1 MTEKLPSYS
10 VLMSVYFKEKK
21 DWLIQSIE
29 SMLNQTV
36 LTDDFVLVK
45 DGKLTDEL
53 NETISEY
60 CEKYPDIFHIIE
72 LENGQPMIFEQSARQ
87 IKSYLI
93 ANGRGF
99 SKGFVFKYFKKDFNV
114 YSVNSPL
121 VSYYSVDNS
130 FVLTQVT
137 QNNFQEV
144 LCLKTSCATL
154 VFNNKLYVFYLDNS
168 LMGVCSDNLTE
179 KHCIVE
185 NISGS
190 NHISAFVHNNCIFVT
205 TDNTLYEI
213 DLNFNVVCKQE
224 INLSLNNMTNNNTT
238 NNYKAY
244 NASYN
249 SNSYKE
255 LVYNYNILKRDVEKL
270 NNKYNELSNYVG
282 SMQEQIRRLRL
293 N

>member
-1 MTEKLPSYS
+1 MY
-10 VLMSVYFKEKK
+10 
-21 DWLIQSIE
+21 
-29 SMLNQTV
+29 
-36 LTDDFVLVK
+36 
-45 DGKLTDEL
+45 
-53 NETISEY
+53 
-60 CEKYPDIFHIIE
+60 HIIE

-93 ANGRGF
+93 ANGRVF
-99 SKGFVFKYFKKDFNV
+99 SKGYVFKDFKKDFNV

-185 NISGS
+185 NISSS
-190 NHISAFVHNNCIFVT
+190 NYISAFVHNNCIFVT
-205 TDNTLYEI
+205 TDNTIYEI

-224 INLSLNNMTNNNTT
+224 INLSLNNLPNNNTT

-244 NASYN
+244 NASST

-255 LVYNYNILKRDVEKL
+255 LVYNYNILKRDIEKL

>member
-1 MTEKLPSYS
+1 MY
-10 VLMSVYFKEKK
+10 
-21 DWLIQSIE
+21 
-29 SMLNQTV
+29 
-36 LTDDFVLVK
+36 
-45 DGKLTDEL
+45 
-53 NETISEY
+53 
-60 CEKYPDIFHIIE
+60 HIME

-93 ANGRGF
+93 ANGRVF
-99 SKGFVFKYFKKDFNV
+99 SKGYVFKDFKKDFNV

-224 INLSLNNMTNNNTT
+224 INLSLNNLPNNNTT

>member
-1 MTEKLPSYS
+1 MY
-10 VLMSVYFKEKK
+10 
-21 DWLIQSIE
+21 
-29 SMLNQTV
+29 
-36 LTDDFVLVK
+36 
-45 DGKLTDEL
+45 
-53 NETISEY
+53 
-60 CEKYPDIFHIIE
+60 HIIE

-93 ANGRGF
+93 ANGRVF
-99 SKGFVFKYFKKDFNV
+99 SKGYVFKDFKKDFNV

-137 QNNFQEV
+137 QNSFQEV

-185 NISGS
+185 NISS
-190 NHISAFVHNNCIFVT
+190 ANHISAFVHNNCIFVT
-205 TDNTLYEI
+205 TDNTIYEI

-224 INLSLNNMTNNNTT
+224 INLSLNNLPNNNTT

-244 NASYN
+244 NASST

>member
-1 MTEKLPSYS
+1 MY
-10 VLMSVYFKEKK
+10 
-21 DWLIQSIE
+21 
-29 SMLNQTV
+29 
-36 LTDDFVLVK
+36 
-45 DGKLTDEL
+45 
-53 NETISEY
+53 
-60 CEKYPDIFHIIE
+60 HIIE

-93 ANGRGF
+93 ANGRVF
-99 SKGFVFKYFKKDFNV
+99 SKGYVFKDFKKDFNV

-137 QNNFQEV
+137 QNSFQEV

-205 TDNTLYEI
+205 TDNTIYEI
-213 DLNFNVVCKQE
+213 DLNFNVVCKQD
-224 INLSLNNMTNNNTT
+224 NSNTT

-244 NASYN
+244 NASSN

>member
-1 MTEKLPSYS
+1 MWEVFMY
-10 VLMSVYFKEKK
+10 
-21 DWLIQSIE
+21 
-29 SMLNQTV
+29 
-36 LTDDFVLVK
+36 
-45 DGKLTDEL
+45 
-53 NETISEY
+53 
-60 CEKYPDIFHIIE
+60 HIIE

-93 ANGRGF
+93 ANGRVF
-99 SKGFVFKYFKKDFNV
+99 SKGYVFKDFKKDFNV
-114 YSVNSPL
+114 YLVNSPL

-137 QNNFQEV
+137 QNSFQEV

-185 NISGS
+185 NISSS

-205 TDNTLYEI
+205 TDNTIYEI

-224 INLSLNNMTNNNTT
+224 INLSLNNLPNNNTT

-244 NASYN
+244 NASST

-255 LVYNYNILKRDVEKL
+255 LVYNYNILKRDVEEL
-270 NNKYNELSNYVG
+270 NNKYNELSIYVG

>member
-1 MTEKLPSYS
+1 MY
-10 VLMSVYFKEKK
+10 
-21 DWLIQSIE
+21 
-29 SMLNQTV
+29 
-36 LTDDFVLVK
+36 
-45 DGKLTDEL
+45 
-53 NETISEY
+53 
-60 CEKYPDIFHIIE
+60 HIIE

-93 ANGRGF
+93 ANGRVF
-99 SKGFVFKYFKKDFNV
+99 SKGYVFKDFKKDFNV

-137 QNNFQEV
+137 QNSFQEV

-224 INLSLNNMTNNNTT
+224 INLSLNNMTNATSGSENSLRNNSTNYNTSSYNVSNNNISNNNTSIPNTPRNNLPNNNTT

>member
-1 MTEKLPSYS
+1 MY
-10 VLMSVYFKEKK
+10 
-21 DWLIQSIE
+21 
-29 SMLNQTV
+29 
-36 LTDDFVLVK
+36 
-45 DGKLTDEL
+45 
-53 NETISEY
+53 
-60 CEKYPDIFHIIE
+60 HIIE

-93 ANGRGF
+93 ANGRVF
-99 SKGFVFKYFKKDFNV
+99 SKGYVFKDFKKDFNV

-185 NISGS
+185 NISSS

-205 TDNTLYEI
+205 TDNALYEI

-224 INLSLNNMTNNNTT
+224 INLSLNNLPNNNTT

-244 NASYN
+244 NASSN

-255 LVYNYNILKRDVEKL
+255 LVYNYNILKRDIEKL

>member
-1 MTEKLPSYS
+1 MY
-10 VLMSVYFKEKK
+10 
-21 DWLIQSIE
+21 
-29 SMLNQTV
+29 
-36 LTDDFVLVK
+36 
-45 DGKLTDEL
+45 
-53 NETISEY
+53 
-60 CEKYPDIFHIIE
+60 HIIE

-93 ANGRGF
+93 ANGRVF
-99 SKGFVFKYFKKDFNV
+99 SKGYVFKDFKKDFNV
-114 YSVNSPL
+114 YSVNFPL

-137 QNNFQEV
+137 QNSFQEV

-185 NISGS
+185 NISSS

-224 INLSLNNMTNNNTT
+224 INLSLNNLPNNNTT

-244 NASYN
+244 TSN

>member
-1 MTEKLPSYS
+1 MY
-10 VLMSVYFKEKK
+10 
-21 DWLIQSIE
+21 
-29 SMLNQTV
+29 
-36 LTDDFVLVK
+36 
-45 DGKLTDEL
+45 
-53 NETISEY
+53 
-60 CEKYPDIFHIIE
+60 HIIE

-93 ANGRGF
+93 ANGRVF
-99 SKGFVFKYFKKDFNV
+99 SKGYVFKDFKKDFNV

-137 QNNFQEV
+137 QNSFQEV

-205 TDNTLYEI
+205 TDNTIYEI

-224 INLSLNNMTNNNTT
+224 INLSLNNLPNNNTT

-244 NASYN
+244 NASST

-255 LVYNYNILKRDVEKL
+255 LVYNYNILKRDIEKL

>member
-1 MTEKLPSYS
+1 MY
-10 VLMSVYFKEKK
+10 
-21 DWLIQSIE
+21 
-29 SMLNQTV
+29 
-36 LTDDFVLVK
+36 
-45 DGKLTDEL
+45 
-53 NETISEY
+53 
-60 CEKYPDIFHIIE
+60 HIIE

-93 ANGRGF
+93 ANGRVF
-99 SKGFVFKYFKKDFNV
+99 SKGYVFKDFKKDFNV
-114 YSVNSPL
+114 YPVNSPL

-205 TDNTLYEI
+205 TDNALYEI

-224 INLSLNNMTNNNTT
+224 INLSLNNMTNSNTT

-244 NASYN
+244 NASSN

-270 NNKYNELSNYVG
+270 NKKYNELSNYVG

>member
-1 MTEKLPSYS
+1 MY
-10 VLMSVYFKEKK
+10 
-21 DWLIQSIE
+21 
-29 SMLNQTV
+29 
-36 LTDDFVLVK
+36 
-45 DGKLTDEL
+45 
-53 NETISEY
+53 
-60 CEKYPDIFHIIE
+60 HIIE

-93 ANGRGF
+93 ANGRVF
-99 SKGFVFKYFKKDFNV
+99 SKGYVFKDFKKDFNV
-114 YSVNSPL
+114 YSGNSPL

-137 QNNFQEV
+137 QNSFQEV
-144 LCLKTSCATL
+144 LCLKTSCSTL

-205 TDNTLYEI
+205 TDNALYEI

-224 INLSLNNMTNNNTT
+224 INLSLNNMTNATSGSENSLRNNSTNYNTSSYNVSNNNSSNNNTSIPNTPRNNLPNNNTT

-244 NASYN
+244 NASST

>member
-1 MTEKLPSYS
+1 MY
-10 VLMSVYFKEKK
+10 
-21 DWLIQSIE
+21 
-29 SMLNQTV
+29 
-36 LTDDFVLVK
+36 
-45 DGKLTDEL
+45 
-53 NETISEY
+53 
-60 CEKYPDIFHIIE
+60 HIIE

-93 ANGRGF
+93 ANGRVF
-99 SKGFVFKYFKKDFNV
+99 SKGYVFKDFKKDFNV

-137 QNNFQEV
+137 QNSFQEV

-185 NISGS
+185 NISSS

-205 TDNTLYEI
+205 TDNALYEI

-224 INLSLNNMTNNNTT
+224 INLPLNNLPNNNTT

-244 NASYN
+244 NASSN

-282 SMQEQIRRLRL
+282 SIQEQIRRLRL

>member
-1 MTEKLPSYS
+1 MY
-10 VLMSVYFKEKK
+10 
-21 DWLIQSIE
+21 
-29 SMLNQTV
+29 
-36 LTDDFVLVK
+36 
-45 DGKLTDEL
+45 
-53 NETISEY
+53 
-60 CEKYPDIFHIIE
+60 HIIE

-93 ANGRGF
+93 ANGRVF
-99 SKGFVFKYFKKDFNV
+99 SKGYVFKDFKKDFNV

-137 QNNFQEV
+137 QNSFQEV

-179 KHCIVE
+179 KHCIFE

-205 TDNTLYEI
+205 TDNALYEI

-224 INLSLNNMTNNNTT
+224 INLSLNNLPNNNTT

-244 NASYN
+244 NASST

>member
-1 MTEKLPSYS
+1 MWEVFMY
-10 VLMSVYFKEKK
+10 
-21 DWLIQSIE
+21 
-29 SMLNQTV
+29 
-36 LTDDFVLVK
+36 
-45 DGKLTDEL
+45 
-53 NETISEY
+53 
-60 CEKYPDIFHIIE
+60 HIIE

-93 ANGRGF
+93 ANGRVF
-99 SKGFVFKYFKKDFNV
+99 SKGYVFKDFKKDFNV

-185 NISGS
+185 NISSS

-205 TDNTLYEI
+205 TDNTIYEI

-224 INLSLNNMTNNNTT
+224 INLSLNNLPNNNTT

-244 NASYN
+244 NASSN

>member
-1 MTEKLPSYS
+1 MY
-10 VLMSVYFKEKK
+10 
-21 DWLIQSIE
+21 
-29 SMLNQTV
+29 
-36 LTDDFVLVK
+36 
-45 DGKLTDEL
+45 
-53 NETISEY
+53 
-60 CEKYPDIFHIIE
+60 HIIE

-93 ANGRGF
+93 ANGRVF
-99 SKGFVFKYFKKDFNV
+99 SKGYVFKDFKKDFNV

-137 QNNFQEV
+137 QNSFQEV

-185 NISGS
+185 NISSS

-205 TDNTLYEI
+205 TDNALYEI

-224 INLSLNNMTNNNTT
+224 INLSLNNLPNNNTT

-244 NASYN
+244 NASST

>member
-1 MTEKLPSYS
+1 MY
-10 VLMSVYFKEKK
+10 
-21 DWLIQSIE
+21 
-29 SMLNQTV
+29 
-36 LTDDFVLVK
+36 
-45 DGKLTDEL
+45 
-53 NETISEY
+53 
-60 CEKYPDIFHIIE
+60 HIIE

-93 ANGRGF
+93 ANGRVF
-99 SKGFVFKYFKKDFNV
+99 SKDYVFKDFKKDFNV

-213 DLNFNVVCKQE
+213 DLNFNVVCKQD
-224 INLSLNNMTNNNTT
+224 NSNTT

>member
-1 MTEKLPSYS
+1 MWEVFMY
-10 VLMSVYFKEKK
+10 
-21 DWLIQSIE
+21 
-29 SMLNQTV
+29 
-36 LTDDFVLVK
+36 
-45 DGKLTDEL
+45 
-53 NETISEY
+53 
-60 CEKYPDIFHIIE
+60 HIIE

-93 ANGRGF
+93 ANGRVF
-99 SKGFVFKYFKKDFNV
+99 SKGYVFKDFKKDFNV

-224 INLSLNNMTNNNTT
+224 INLSLNNLPNNNTT

>member
-1 MTEKLPSYS
+1 MY
-10 VLMSVYFKEKK
+10 
-21 DWLIQSIE
+21 
-29 SMLNQTV
+29 
-36 LTDDFVLVK
+36 
-45 DGKLTDEL
+45 
-53 NETISEY
+53 
-60 CEKYPDIFHIIE
+60 HIIE

-93 ANGRGF
+93 ANGRVF
-99 SKGFVFKYFKKDFNV
+99 SKGYVFKDFKKDFNV

-224 INLSLNNMTNNNTT
+224 INLSLNNLPNNNTT

>member
-1 MTEKLPSYS
+1 MY
-10 VLMSVYFKEKK
+10 
-21 DWLIQSIE
+21 
-29 SMLNQTV
+29 
-36 LTDDFVLVK
+36 
-45 DGKLTDEL
+45 
-53 NETISEY
+53 
-60 CEKYPDIFHIIE
+60 HIIE

-93 ANGRGF
+93 ANGRVF
-99 SKGFVFKYFKKDFNV
+99 SKGYVFKDFKKDFNV
-114 YSVNSPL
+114 YSGNSPL
-121 VSYYSVDNS
+121 VSNYSVDNS

-137 QNNFQEV
+137 QNSFQEV

-190 NHISAFVHNNCIFVT
+190 NHISAFVHNDCIFVT
-205 TDNTLYEI
+205 TNNTLYEI

-224 INLSLNNMTNNNTT
+224 INLSLNNLPNNNTT

-244 NASYN
+244 NASSN

>member
-1 MTEKLPSYS
+1 MY
-10 VLMSVYFKEKK
+10 
-21 DWLIQSIE
+21 
-29 SMLNQTV
+29 
-36 LTDDFVLVK
+36 
-45 DGKLTDEL
+45 
-53 NETISEY
+53 
-60 CEKYPDIFHIIE
+60 HIIE

-93 ANGRGF
+93 ANGRVF
-99 SKGFVFKYFKKDFNV
+99 SKGYVFKDFKKVFNV

-137 QNNFQEV
+137 QNSFQEV

-205 TDNTLYEI
+205 TDNALYEI

-224 INLSLNNMTNNNTT
+224 INLSLNNLPNNNTT

-244 NASYN
+244 NASST

-255 LVYNYNILKRDVEKL
+255 LVYNYNILKRDIEKL

>member
-1 MTEKLPSYS
+1 MY
-10 VLMSVYFKEKK
+10 
-21 DWLIQSIE
+21 
-29 SMLNQTV
+29 
-36 LTDDFVLVK
+36 
-45 DGKLTDEL
+45 
-53 NETISEY
+53 
-60 CEKYPDIFHIIE
+60 HIIE

-93 ANGRGF
+93 ANGRVF
-99 SKGFVFKYFKKDFNV
+99 SKGYVFKDFKKDFNV

-137 QNNFQEV
+137 QNSFQEV

-185 NISGS
+185 NISSS

-213 DLNFNVVCKQE
+213 DLNFNVVYKQE
-224 INLSLNNMTNNNTT
+224 INLSLNNMTNSNTT

-244 NASYN
+244 NASSN

>member
-1 MTEKLPSYS
+1 MWEVFMY
-10 VLMSVYFKEKK
+10 
-21 DWLIQSIE
+21 
-29 SMLNQTV
+29 
-36 LTDDFVLVK
+36 
-45 DGKLTDEL
+45 
-53 NETISEY
+53 
-60 CEKYPDIFHIIE
+60 HIIE

-93 ANGRGF
+93 ANGRVF
-99 SKGFVFKYFKKDFNV
+99 SKGYVFKDFKKDFNV

-137 QNNFQEV
+137 QNSFQEV

-205 TDNTLYEI
+205 TDNALYEI

-244 NASYN
+244 NASST

>member
-1 MTEKLPSYS
+1 MY
-10 VLMSVYFKEKK
+10 
-21 DWLIQSIE
+21 
-29 SMLNQTV
+29 
-36 LTDDFVLVK
+36 
-45 DGKLTDEL
+45 
-53 NETISEY
+53 
-60 CEKYPDIFHIIE
+60 HIIE

-93 ANGRGF
+93 ANGRVF
-99 SKGFVFKYFKKDFNV
+99 SKGYVFKDFKKDFNV
-114 YSVNSPL
+114 F
-121 VSYYSVDNS
+121 SYYSVDNS

-137 QNNFQEV
+137 QNSFQEV

-185 NISGS
+185 NISSS

-205 TDNTLYEI
+205 TDNALYKI

-224 INLSLNNMTNNNTT
+224 INLSLNNMTNSNTT

>member
-1 MTEKLPSYS
+1 MY
-10 VLMSVYFKEKK
+10 
-21 DWLIQSIE
+21 
-29 SMLNQTV
+29 
-36 LTDDFVLVK
+36 
-45 DGKLTDEL
+45 
-53 NETISEY
+53 
-60 CEKYPDIFHIIE
+60 HIIE

-93 ANGRGF
+93 ANGRVF
-99 SKGFVFKYFKKDFNV
+99 SKGYVFKDFKKDFNV

-185 NISGS
+185 NISSS

-205 TDNTLYEI
+205 TDNTIYEI

-224 INLSLNNMTNNNTT
+224 INLSLNNLPNNNTT
-238 NNYKAY
+238 DNYKAY
-244 NASYN
+244 NASSN

-270 NNKYNELSNYVG
+270 NNKYNELRNYVG

>member
-1 MTEKLPSYS
+1 MY
-10 VLMSVYFKEKK
+10 
-21 DWLIQSIE
+21 
-29 SMLNQTV
+29 
-36 LTDDFVLVK
+36 
-45 DGKLTDEL
+45 
-53 NETISEY
+53 
-60 CEKYPDIFHIIE
+60 HIIE

-93 ANGRGF
+93 ANGRVF
-99 SKGFVFKYFKKDFNV
+99 SKGYVFKDFKKDFNV

-137 QNNFQEV
+137 QNSFQEV

-168 LMGVCSDNLTE
+168 LMGVYSDNLTE
-179 KHCIVE
+179 KHCIVD
-185 NISGS
+185 NISSS

-205 TDNTLYEI
+205 TDNTIYEI

-224 INLSLNNMTNNNTT
+224 INLSLNNMTNSNTT
-238 NNYKAY
+238 NNYK
-244 NASYN
+244 SYTSN

>member
-1 MTEKLPSYS
+1 
-10 VLMSVYFKEKK
+10 
-21 DWLIQSIE
+21 
-29 SMLNQTV
+29 
-36 LTDDFVLVK
+36 
-45 DGKLTDEL
+45 
-53 NETISEY
+53 
-60 CEKYPDIFHIIE
+60 
-72 LENGQPMIFEQSARQ
+72 MIFIVTNVGGFYVSYYRIRKRPTNDFRAVSTANQ
-87 IKSYLI
+87 I
-93 ANGRGF
+93 
-99 SKGFVFKYFKKDFNV
+99 SKGYVFKDFKKDFNV

-137 QNNFQEV
+137 QNSFQEV

-185 NISGS
+185 NISSS

-224 INLSLNNMTNNNTT
+224 INLSLNNMTNSNTT

-244 NASYN
+244 NASSN

>member
-1 MTEKLPSYS
+1 MY
-10 VLMSVYFKEKK
+10 
-21 DWLIQSIE
+21 
-29 SMLNQTV
+29 
-36 LTDDFVLVK
+36 
-45 DGKLTDEL
+45 
-53 NETISEY
+53 
-60 CEKYPDIFHIIE
+60 HIIE

-93 ANGRGF
+93 ANGRVF
-99 SKGFVFKYFKKDFNV
+99 SKGYVFKDFKKDFNV

-185 NISGS
+185 NISSS

-205 TDNTLYEI
+205 TDNTIYEI

-224 INLSLNNMTNNNTT
+224 INLSLNNLPNNNTT

-244 NASYN
+244 NASST

>member
-1 MTEKLPSYS
+1 MY
-10 VLMSVYFKEKK
+10 
-21 DWLIQSIE
+21 
-29 SMLNQTV
+29 
-36 LTDDFVLVK
+36 
-45 DGKLTDEL
+45 
-53 NETISEY
+53 
-60 CEKYPDIFHIIE
+60 HIIE

-93 ANGRGF
+93 ANGRVF
-99 SKGFVFKYFKKDFNV
+99 SKGYVFKDFKKDFNV

-137 QNNFQEV
+137 QNSFQEV

-205 TDNTLYEI
+205 TDNTIYEI

-224 INLSLNNMTNNNTT
+224 INLSLNNLPNNNTT

-244 NASYN
+244 NASST

>member
-1 MTEKLPSYS
+1 
-10 VLMSVYFKEKK
+10 
-21 DWLIQSIE
+21 
-29 SMLNQTV
+29 
-36 LTDDFVLVK
+36 
-45 DGKLTDEL
+45 
-53 NETISEY
+53 
-60 CEKYPDIFHIIE
+60 
-72 LENGQPMIFEQSARQ
+72 MIFEQSARQ

-93 ANGRGF
+93 ANGRVF
-99 SKGFVFKYFKKDFNV
+99 SKGYVFKDFKKDFNV

-137 QNNFQEV
+137 QNSFQEV

-205 TDNTLYEI
+205 TDNALYEI

-224 INLSLNNMTNNNTT
+224 INLSLNNLPNNNTT

-244 NASYN
+244 NASST

-255 LVYNYNILKRDVEKL
+255 LVYNYNILKRDIEKL